1 MSIIKLTD
9 GKRCYIQAVLDNFS
23 RCVLA
28 WRVTGRYGG
37 VSTKRLITDALA
49 KARSLG
55 LSTTPEIM
63 VDGGIEN
70 FNRDV
75 DQLVDDGTIK
85 RTLAQIEID
94 FSNSLIE
101 SLFLRLKHWHLYLK
115 KLNTIDQ
122 LRLHT
127 DFYLRESHNRIPR
140 AVLSGATPLEA
151 ISGGRG
157 VNSVELIQ
165 EKYARARSDRIEHN
179 RSTICSAC

>member
-1 MSIIKLTD
+1 M
-9 GKRCYIQAVLDNFS
+9 
-23 RCVLA
+23 LA
-28 WRVTGRYGG
+28 WRVTDRYGG
-37 VSTKRLITDALA
+37 ASTKELITNALA
-49 KARSLG
+49 KARTLG
-55 LSTTPEIM
+55 LSTTPDIM
-63 VDGGIEN
+63 VDGGTEY

-122 LRLHT
+122 LREHT
-127 DFYLRESHNRIPR
+127 DFYLRESNNRIPR
-140 AVLSGATPLEA
+140 AVLGGATPLEA
-151 ISGGRG
+151 ISGGLG

-165 EKYARARSDRIEHN
+165 EKSAKARSNRIEHN
-179 RSTICSAC
+179 RSTICGAC